1 MKSVR
6 RLRALFRKKELN
18 QQLSDEME
26 FHLDKQIEQSIAAG
40 MSAEEARYA
49 ALRKFGGVE
58 QIKEECRDAWGL
70 RFIDTLFQD
79 IRFGLR
85 MLAKNPGFT
94 AVAVLTLALGI
105 GMNTAVFSVMNSVLL
120 HPLAYPNADRLV
132 WIADYDRGWGDNM
145 VSPAAYPLWRDAA
158 SSFETMVAYG
168 NQDWALLTAGESSEE
183 RIASVTDN
191 FWGVAGAQAALGRLF
206 RAREPNTIVLT
217 HALFARRFGS
227 DPGVIGKV
235 VTLNGYPFTITGVL
249 PPSFPF
255 LLPQQFSDER
265 REIDAYIPLP
275 DGLLDLW
282 LVRAGQED
290 GITQRLGPVP
300 WAVSVVGKLKPKVS
314 QEQAREEMQ
323 AIYTRVQQERYPEW
337 KRGLT
342 LHFAPL
348 KEKLVGNA
356 RSALIVA
363 LGAVGFVLL
372 MASANV
378 ANLLLARA
386 STRQKETAIRAAMG
400 AGRARLT
407 RQLLVENLLL
417 ALLGG
422 AAGLA
427 VAHGALA
434 LMVRLGSEVIPRVGE
449 AGIDARALAFTLAIS
464 LATCLLF
471 GLGPAVFVGRISL
484 HDALKTE
491 SITPAVGASPLRLR
505 GLLTAAELA
514 LAMVLLTGA
523 GLMLKSFWR
532 MNTYPPGFEP
542 EQILAMKVTLYGE
555 QYTPWLKKDAYIREL
570 LRRIEGVPGVKAA
583 GVHRVTLNTAVKV
596 EGAPPP
602 PPGQEP
608 YAAIHAVS
616 AGYLRAMGVPLVRG
630 DWPREDAFAS
640 YVVNE
645 TFVREML
652 GHDDPIGR
660 HLSGSLLNGAIVG
673 VVADFKAWQLD
684 AEPLPEVYIP
694 YQLPPMGD
702 SLRVVVRTSGDA
714 SGVAPIIRALA
725 SATDPAQPIYDF
737 ETLDHALSG
746 SIAPRRF
753 NLFLLV
759 SFAGVALV
767 LALVGVYSVMA
778 YLVAQRTREI
788 GIRVAL
794 GAKPSD
800 ALRLIMVQG
809 LFLASIGVAVGLVG
823 AFVLTRLLASMLYGV
838 KSDDPAT
845 FVTVSAL
852 LMGVALLASFI
863 PARRAT
869 KVDPMVAQ
877 RNE

>member
-1 MKSVR
+1 MKILR
-6 RLRALFRKKELN
+6 RLRALFRKEELN
-18 QQLSDEME
+18 QQLGAELT
-26 FHLDKQIEQSIAAG
+26 FHLEKQIEQNMAAG
-40 MSAEEARYA
+40 MSADEARYA
-49 ALRKFGGVE
+49 ARRRFGGVK
-58 QIKEECRDAWGL
+58 QVKEECRDAWGVG
-70 RFIDTLFQD
+70 FMDTLLQD

-105 GMNTAVFSVMNSVLL
+105 GMNTAIFSVMNSVLL
-120 HPLAYPNADRLV
+120 RPLAYPHSDRLV
-132 WIADYDRGWGDNM
+132 WLADYDRGWGDNT

-158 SSFETMVAYG
+158 SSFESMVAYG
-168 NQDWALLTAGESSEE
+168 DEDWALMTAGESSEE

-191 FWGVAGAQAALGRLF
+191 FWGVAGAQPALGRLF
-206 RAREPNTIVLT
+206 RASEPHAIVLT

-235 VTLNGYPFTITGVL
+235 VTLNGYPFTITGIL
-249 PPSFPF
+249 PPNFPF
-255 LLPQQFSDER
+255 LFPPQFSDER
-265 REIDAYIPLP
+265 REIGAYIPLP
-275 DGLLDLW
+275 NGLLDLW
-282 LVRAGQED
+282 SVRAGQED
-290 GITQRLGPVP
+290 GIIQRLGPVP
-300 WAVSVVGKLKPKVS
+300 WAVCVVGKLKPKVS
-314 QEQAREEMQ
+314 MEQARVEMQ
-323 AIYTRVQQERYPEW
+323 TIYTRVQQERYPEW
-337 KRGLT
+337 KRGLV

-348 KEKLVGNA
+348 NEKLVGNA
-356 RSALIVA
+356 RSALMVL

-386 STRQKETAIRAAMG
+386 STRRKEMAIRAALG

-407 RQLLVENLLL
+407 RQFLVESLLL

-427 VAHGALA
+427 VARGAVA

-449 AGIDARALAFTLAIS
+449 AGIDSRALAFTLAIS

-471 GLGPAVFVGRISL
+471 GLGPAVSGGRISL
-484 HDALKTE
+484 QDALKGE
-491 SITPAVGASPLRLR
+491 SGAPAVGAGALRLR

-514 LAMVLLTGA
+514 MAVVLLTGA

-532 MNTYPPGFEP
+532 MNSYPPGFEP
-542 EQILAMKVTLYGE
+542 EKILVMKVTLYGE
-555 QYTPWLKKDAYIREL
+555 QYAPWLKKDAYIREL
-570 LRRIEGVPGVKAA
+570 LRRIDGVPGVKAA
-583 GVHRVTLNTAVKV
+583 GVHRVTLYTAVKV

-630 DWPREDAFAS
+630 GWPREDAFAS

-652 GHDDPIGR
+652 GHDEPIGR

-673 VVADFKAWQLD
+673 VVADFKTWQLD

-694 YQLPPMGD
+694 YQLPPMGG
-702 SLRVVVRTSGDA
+702 SLRIVVRTSGDA
-714 SGVAPIIRALA
+714 SRAAPIIRALA
-725 SATDPAQPIYDF
+725 SATDPAQPVYDF
-737 ETLDHALSG
+737 ETLDHVLSG

-759 SFAGVALV
+759 SFASVALA
-767 LALVGVYSVMA
+767 LALVGVYGVMA

-794 GAKPSD
+794 GARPSD
-800 ALRLIMVQG
+800 ALRLMMVQG
-809 LFLASIGVAVGLVG
+809 LSLASAGVAVGLVG
-823 AFVLTRLLASMLYGV
+823 AFVLTRFLAGMLYGV
-838 KSDDPAT
+838 KSYDPAT
-845 FVTVSAL
+845 FVTVSAVL
-852 LMGVALLASFI
+852 LGVAMLASFI

-869 KVDPMVAQ
+869 KVDPMVAL